1 MGKDVVESVY
11 ERLEKFLQT
20 KTVVGEPIVVGS
32 ITLIPIISVSFGLG
46 GGGGEGGT
54 PSDTGS
60 GSGAGAGGRVSPK
73 AILVIKNDEVSLLPI
88 SDKGSLEK
96 IIEMVPGIVEKL
108 NVQKQNSEPEPE
120 NA

>member
-1 MGKDVVESVY
+1 MESVY
-11 ERLEKFLQT
+11 ESLEKFLQT
-20 KTVVGEPIVVGS
+20 KTVVGEPIAIGS

-54 PSDTGS
+54 SGSDTGS
-60 GSGAGAGGRVSPK
+60 GTGAGAGGRVSPK

-96 IIEMVPGIVEKL
+96 ILEMVPDLVEKL
-108 NVQKQNSEPEPE
+108 NVQKQDDESQD
-120 NA
+120 